1 MLFHLV
7 CFIIFSTGIDKRL
20 GKEVFMALRYDAGE
34 VITAMVTPFNS
45 KREIDYDKAEQLTKY
60 LITHGSDAILVAG
73 TTGEGPT
80 LTHEEEFELLST
92 VKRAAV
98 NKAKVIM
105 NAGSNST
112 ETAVMAA
119 KWAQK
124 ENVDAILSV
133 VPYYNKPSQQGM
145 IEHFSAVAESVDIPV
160 IIYNIPGR
168 TGVNMLPE
176 TVAALAEKYQNIVAI
191 KQSFGDMDA
200 ITEMKICCPS
210 DFSIYSGDDSLTLPM
225 MSLGARGVVSVASH
239 IFGSEIKS
247 MIRNYK
253 TGEFVAAV
261 NMHKKLYPAF
271 RKLFMAPNPVPVKAA
286 LAHKGLIEDYVR
298 RPLVELSS
306 IEKKEL
312 FMVLDEINED

>member
-1 MLFHLV
+1 
-7 CFIIFSTGIDKRL
+7 
-20 GKEVFMALRYDAGE
+20 MALRYDAGE
-34 VITAMVTPFNS
+34 VITAMVTPFNN

-60 LITHGSDAILVAG
+60 LITHGSDAVLVAG

-105 NAGSNST
+105 NAGSNCT

-145 IEHFSAVAESVDIPV
+145 IEHFSAVAESVDLPV

-176 TVAALAEKYQNIVAI
+176 TVAALAEKYSNIVAI
-191 KQSFGDMDA
+191 KQSCGDMDA
-200 ITEMKICCPS
+200 VTEMKICCPP

-239 IFGSEIKS
+239 LFGSEIKS

-253 TGEFVAAV
+253 TGEFLAAV

-286 LAHKGLIEDYVR
+286 LAHKGLIEDTVR

>member
-1 MLFHLV
+1 
-7 CFIIFSTGIDKRL
+7 
-20 GKEVFMALRYDAGE
+20 MALRYDAGE

-45 KREIDYDKAEQLTKY
+45 KREIDYNKAEELAKY
-60 LITHGSDAILVAG
+60 LISHGSDALLIAG

-92 VKRAAV
+92 IKRAVA

-105 NAGSNST
+105 NAGSNCT
-112 ETAVMAA
+112 DTAIMAA

-124 ENVDAILSV
+124 EDVDAILSV
-133 VPYYNKPSQQGM
+133 VPYYNKPSQKGM
-145 IEHFSAVAESVDIPV
+145 IEHFSAIAESVDLPI

-176 TVAALAEKYQNIVAI
+176 TVAILAEKYQNIVAI
-191 KQSFGDMDA
+191 KQSFPDMDM
-200 ITEMKICCPS
+200 ITELKLCCPD
-210 DFSIYSGDDSLTLPM
+210 DFTIYSGDDSLTLPM

-239 IFGSEIKS
+239 IFGSELKS

-253 TGEFVAAV
+253 TGEFLAAV
-261 NMHKKLYPAF
+261 NMHKKLYPIF
-271 RKLFMAPNPVPVKAA
+271 KKLFMAPNPVPVKAA

-298 RPLVELSS
+298 RPLVELTS
-306 IEKKEL
+306 IEKSDL
-312 FMVLDEINED
+312 FMVIDEINND

>member
-1 MLFHLV
+1 
-7 CFIIFSTGIDKRL
+7 
-20 GKEVFMALRYDAGE
+20 MALRYDAGE

-45 KREIDYDKAEQLTKY
+45 KREIDYNKAEELAKY
-60 LITHGSDAILVAG
+60 LITHGSDALLVAG

-92 VKRAAV
+92 IKRAVA

-105 NAGSNST
+105 NAGSNCT
-112 ETAVMAA
+112 DTAVMAA

-124 ENVDAILSV
+124 EGVDAVLSV
-133 VPYYNKPSQQGM
+133 VPYYNKPSQKGM

-176 TVAALAEKYQNIVAI
+176 TVAALAEKYQNIAAI
-191 KQSFGDMDA
+191 KQSYPDMDM
-200 ITEMKICCPS
+200 ITEMRLCCPE
-210 DFSIYSGDDSLTLPM
+210 DFTIYSGDDSLTLPM
-225 MSLGARGVVSVASH
+225 MSLGARGVISVASH

-253 TGEFVAAV
+253 TGEFLAAV
-261 NMHKKLYPAF
+261 NMHKKLYPVF
-271 RKLFMAPNPVPVKAA
+271 KKLFMAPNPVPVKAA
-286 LAHKGLIEDYVR
+286 LAHKGIIEDFVR
-298 RPLVELSS
+298 KPLVELTS
-306 IEKKEL
+306 IEKTDL
-312 FMVLDEINED
+312 FMVIDEVKND

>member
-1 MLFHLV
+1 MSF
-7 CFIIFSTGIDKRL
+7 
-20 GKEVFMALRYDAGE
+20 RYDAGE

-45 KREIDYDKAEQLTKY
+45 KREIDYNKAEELAQY
-60 LITHGSDAILVAG
+60 LMEHGSDAILVAG

-92 VKRAAV
+92 VKRAVA
-98 NKAKVIM
+98 NKCKVIM

-112 ETAVMAA
+112 QTAVTSA

-124 ENVDAILSV
+124 EDVDAILSV
-133 VPYYNKPSQQGM
+133 VPYYNKPSQDGM
-145 IEHFSAVAESVDIPV
+145 FEHFSAIAESTKLPI
-160 IIYNIPGR
+160 IIYNIPSR
-168 TGVNMLPE
+168 TGVNMQPQ
-176 TVAALAEKYQNIVAI
+176 TVAKLAEKYENIVAI

-200 ITEMKICCPS
+200 VTEMKILCPD
-210 DFSIYSGDDSLTLPM
+210 DFSVYSGDDSLTLPM

-239 IFGSEIKS
+239 IFGSELKS

-253 TGEFVAAV
+253 TGEFLAAL

-286 LAHKGLIEDYVR
+286 LARMGIIEEYLR
-298 RPLVELSS
+298 KPLVEMS
-306 IEKKEL
+306 EADKKEL
-312 FMVLDEINED
+312 FKVLDKIKKK

>member
-1 MLFHLV
+1 MV
-7 CFIIFSTGIDKRL
+7 
-20 GKEVFMALRYDAGE
+20 LRYDAGE

-45 KREIDYDKAEQLTKY
+45 KREIDYNKAEELAKY
-60 LITHGSDAILVAG
+60 LIANGTDTILVAG

-92 VKRAAV
+92 VKRAVA
-98 NKAKVIM
+98 NKAKIIM

-112 ETAVMAA
+112 DTAIMAA

-124 ENVDAILSV
+124 EEVDAILSV
-133 VPYYNKPSQQGM
+133 VPYYNKPSQLGM
-145 IEHFSAVAESVDIPV
+145 IEHFSAIAESTTLPV

-176 TVAALAEKYQNIVAI
+176 TVATLAKKYENVVAI
-191 KQSFGDMDA
+191 KQSFGDMDMV
-200 ITEMKICCPS
+200 TEIKLTCPE
-210 DFSIYSGDDSLTLPM
+210 DFSILSGDDSLTLPM
-225 MSLGARGVVSVASH
+225 LALGARGVISVASH

-253 TGEFVAAV
+253 SGELIAAL

-271 RKLFMAPNPVPVKAA
+271 KNLFMAPNPIPVKAA
-286 LAHKGLIEDYVR
+286 LAQKGLIEDYVR
-298 RPLVELSS
+298 RPLVELTDT
-306 IEKKEL
+306 EKQTL
-312 FMVLDEINED
+312 FTIIDKVNKD